1 MLWRVLWPYRPV
13 IETFGQAKCRL
24 PDNNPFFYL
33 HDLVETDPAFAGIIP
48 DALDKNSDFIVVNP
62 VQRVVIFHRVAQARH
77 KCAIFLASRVEGE
90 LAPYFQSLW
99 HRNENTPL
107 PTTDPTFYSTIIS
120 TRLQQAYDILMGCG
134 RPMHRTAWAEHR
146 KKHYIESEE
155 WHGTT
160 VANRPPPPAL
170 SDPAAFPSME
180 TAVNLPNTVRSK
192 LAPLPKKA
200 SSSTVAPSYAA
211 EVPVSILTASPS
223 AVYFRTVL
231 CSPIGLSNARGC
243 PCSSAAC
250 QLHPCSLACSSPPP
264 CYSQGAWRSLT
275 TNSCR
280 RSPPHTWNK
289 EASLLTK
296 VSNLPPYVLLFTRLR
311 SHGVNSGAFQL
322 PLSHLPFIKS
332 LLKLSPAF
340 HPSIPTWLASVRR
353 AANFIITYRG

>member
-1 MLWRVLWPYRPV
+1 MLWRVLWPYHPV

-99 HRNENTPL
+99 RRNENTPL

-120 TRLQQAYDILMGCG
+120 TRLQQAYDILMVCG

-180 TAVNLPNTVRSK
+180 TAVNLPNTVRRK

-223 AVYFRTVL
+223 APST
-231 CSPIGLSNARGC
+231 SAQ
-243 PCSSAAC
+243 SSA
-250 QLHPCSLACSSPPP
+250 
-264 CYSQGAWRSLT
+264 
-275 TNSCR
+275 
-280 RSPPHTWNK
+280 
-289 EASLLTK
+289 
-296 VSNLPPYVLLFTRLR
+296 
-311 SHGVNSGAFQL
+311 L
-322 PLSHLPFIKS
+322 PLASPMSAAAPAPLQPASFTHAP
-332 LLKLSPAF
+332 SPAPAPLRAIHRGHGAPSRQTHAAGHHRTLGTRR
-340 HPSIPTWLASVRR
+340 HPS
-353 AANFIITYRG
+353 